1 MRPYEISMKFEKKK
15 LKRLSALYCRQIFL
29 QSQPSIQTVIGHC
42 QTGMIEFF
50 LRKQL
55 TVAKASSS
63 VLINILNKY
72 LFVRMN
78 LLKCILTGLGFND
91 QMIYRARK
99 RSRNQ
104 QSRKPSKQKEKN
116 SLKQVFLK
124 DFHRVLHCE
133 KYRNFT

>member
-1 MRPYEISMKFEKKK
+1 MRSYEISMKFEKKIK
-15 LKRLSALYCRQIFL
+15 KVICVILQANIFAKSTLYLDSHRALSNSYDR
-29 QSQPSIQTVIGHC
+29 V
-42 QTGMIEFF
+42 F

-78 LLKCILTGLGFND
+78 LLKCILTGLGCND
-91 QMIYRARK
+91 QTIYRARK